1 MLNHVHH
8 FRLGFR
14 NVSFCDSEIQVVFF
28 PSPKSGGS
36 QSWWSS
42 RPGWN
47 LESWV
52 LRRCLKNPPPK
63 KMCFTGAH
71 NVSMFCGICGHIV
84 FISKFACVNLHAFCC
99 IMPIRKRWIHFM
111 SDFMFEVWAHSCV
124 SKKKLETALQVRDS
138 GSIQIRPGSIHG
150 WFPAGPHGHGH
161 RGGCGHGLLHRTSIR
176 DSTSTLNSPT

>member
-14 NVSFCDSEIQVVFF
+14 DVSFCDSEIQVVFF

-99 IMPIRKRWIHFM
+99 IMPIRNAGYI
-111 SDFMFEVWAHSCV
+111 SCQTSCLRCGPTPV
-124 SKKKLETALQVRDS
+124 SPRRSWRLRC
-138 GSIQIRPGSIHG
+138 R
-150 WFPAGPHGHGH
+150 
-161 RGGCGHGLLHRTSIR
+161 
-176 DSTSTLNSPT
+176 